1 MLKHFKNFDWVLIIS
16 AFLLFAIGLVSI
28 YSISLGRNDFFNFQ
42 KQSIFFVIGVI
53 MMIILSFLDWRSF
66 KENPYLILIIYCL
79 CILLL
84 VGLFF
89 IAPEIRGIRSWY
101 KIGSISFDPI
111 GITTITLIILLAKFF
126 SMRHVEMYK
135 LRHIFLSGLYV
146 FVPFVLIAR
155 QPDLGSAL
163 ILVALWVGVLI
174 ISGIKLRHFMAL
186 VLLGIVVFSLSWSLF
201 LKDYQKQRIVSF
213 LAPNIETLGINWSQT
228 QSKIAIGSSG
238 FFGKGFSQGSQSQLG
253 FLSEPYTDFIF
264 SVIAEEFG
272 LIGVLVVL
280 ALFGILIWRIIK
292 IALLAD
298 YNMPRLFAFGFAIV
312 LFSQVF
318 VHVGMNLGILPV
330 IGLSLPLISYGGSGL
345 IAVFMGIGLL
355 QGIKTH

>member
-1 MLKHFKNFDWVLIIS
+1 MLKHFKNFDWILIIS
-16 AFLLFAIGLVSI
+16 ALLLFAIGLVSI
-28 YSISLGRNDFFNFQ
+28 YSISLGRDDFFNFQ
-42 KQSIFFVIGVI
+42 KQIGFFIVSVVV
-53 MMIILSFLDWRSF
+53 MIVLSFIDWRSF
-66 KENPYLILIIYCL
+66 KENPYLILIIYGF

-84 VGLFF
+84 IGLFF
-89 IAPEIRGIRSWY
+89 IAPEIRGVKSWY
-101 KIGSISFDPI
+101 KIGFISFDPI
-111 GITTITLIILLAKFF
+111 GITTIALIILLAKFF

-163 ILVALWVGVLI
+163 ILVALWIGVLI
-174 ISGIKLRHFMAL
+174 VSGIKLRHFAFLAL
-186 VLLGIVVFSLSWSLF
+186 IGIVVFSLSWSLF

-213 LAPNIETLGINWSQT
+213 LAPNVETLGINWSQT

-238 FFGKGFSQGSQSQLG
+238 FLGKGFSQGSQSQLG

-272 LIGVLVVL
+272 LIGVFVVL
-280 ALFGILIWRIIK
+280 TLFGVLIWRVIK
-292 IALLAD
+292 IAMLAN

-312 LFSQVF
+312 LFFQVF
-318 VHVGMNLGILPV
+318 IHVGMNLGVLPV
-330 IGLSLPLISYGGSGL
+330 IGLSLPLISYGGTGL
-345 IAVFMGIGLL
+345 LAIFIGIGLL